1 MKKFLLSLIVSAT
14 LAAAPLAPTETDE
27 WAWKI
32 GGKIHF
38 QETDGADHLG
48 LITLN
53 QQTIAVLTEIFQVDK
68 ENQKCASNAKVLIGK
83 SKAGTFFIGNYEEKK
98 APGVGEEMHA
108 TLLYTSKRMQNGHE
122 TLKDVY
128 NNLVEIDENLPHAS
142 PPTVQQVA
150 STYQKIINPD
160 WKYEISEVVF
170 MKGNTGNLI
179 LAKLL
184 VNGKDEIVNA
194 KGNSVSGNF
203 LHISLAHIEPSA
215 LLNQED
221 EKKMNVAALRLNQ
234 ILSGKS
240 IKIASKN
247 GQADLEF
254 GISGSSP
261 QERIRPACK
270 MS

>member
-1 MKKFLLSLIVSAT
+1 
-14 LAAAPLAPTETDE
+14 
-27 WAWKI
+27 
-32 GGKIHF
+32 
-38 QETDGADHLG
+38 
-48 LITLN
+48 
-53 QQTIAVLTEIFQVDK
+53 
-68 ENQKCASNAKVLIGK
+68 
-83 SKAGTFFIGNYEEKK
+83 
-98 APGVGEEMHA
+98 MHA

-160 WKYEISEVVF
+160 WKYEISEVVL

-203 LHISLAHIEPSA
+203 LHISLARIEPSA
-215 LLNQED
+215 LSNQED
-221 EKKMNVAALRLNQ
+221 EEKMRIAALRLNQ

-240 IKIASKN
+240 IKIACKN

-261 QERIRPACK
+261 QERVRPACK
-270 MS
+270 IS